1 MVRVIKFRPSNLSEE
16 GIMTEVNEFQDFMV
30 FLTRLKDKGEIN
42 PTTALA
48 RKSACEAVLEMVG
61 DDEPHTVRWVKDH
74 LDDLMRRLM
83 NKYPQRLTSRSAE
96 TYRSRV
102 VSSISDFLAYQQ
114 DPVGWRPK
122 SARRVAN
129 DSGKRPSTNGKDAHR
144 ENFEGSPQKDSPPL
158 SAYRYPLRPGVTIE
172 VRNLPHDLKIE
183 EVWRFACF
191 VATLAQDF
199 RPGASPFGEMVARHG

>member
-1 MVRVIKFRPSNLSEE
+1 MAEDNDFR
-16 GIMTEVNEFQDFMV
+16 EFIA

-48 RKSACEAVLEMVG
+48 RKSASEAVLEMVG
-61 DDEPHTVRWVKDH
+61 DDEPHTTRWVQDH

-96 TYRSRV
+96 TYKSRV
-102 VSSISDFLAYQQ
+102 ASSLSDFIAYQK

-122 SARRVAN
+122 AARRV
-129 DSGKRPSTNGKDAHR
+129 PSDNGRRASATNGNDTYR
-144 ENFEGSPQKDSPPL
+144 ESVEGSADTHAHTL
-158 SAYRYPLRPGVTIE
+158 STYRYPLRPGVTIE

-199 RPGASPFGEMVARHG
+199 RPGASPFGDMVVRQGQP

>member
-1 MVRVIKFRPSNLSEE
+1 
-16 GIMTEVNEFQDFMV
+16 MTEPNEFQDFMA
-30 FLTRLKDKGEIN
+30 FLTRIKEKGEIN

-61 DDEPHTVRWVKDH
+61 NDEPHTAKWVQDH

-96 TYRSRV
+96 TYKSRV
-102 VSSISDFLAYQQ
+102 VNSLSDFLAYRE

-122 SARRVAN
+122 SARKVSTDNGRKSTKDSAN
-129 DSGKRPSTNGKDAHR
+129 AAAAQEQGSQSSAGTDSGSVST
-144 ENFEGSPQKDSPPL
+144 
-158 SAYRYPLRPGVTIE
+158 YRYPLRPGLTLEI
-172 VRNLPHDLKIE
+172 RNIPHDLKVE
-183 EVWRFACF
+183 EVWRLACF

-199 RPGASPFGEMVARHG
+199 RPGGSPFGEMVVRQGSGRD

>member
-1 MVRVIKFRPSNLSEE
+1 MIEPAD
-16 GIMTEVNEFQDFMV
+16 FQDFMS

-48 RKSACEAVLEMVG
+48 RKSACEAVLKMVG
-61 DDEPHTVRWVKDH
+61 DDEPHTTRWVQEH

-96 TYRSRV
+96 TYKSRV
-102 VSSISDFLAYQQ
+102 ASSLADFIAYQQ

-122 SARRVAN
+122 SARRVATDNGRRSSTTSN
-129 DSGKRPSTNGKDAHR
+129 DGENAPR
-144 ENFEGSPQKDSPPL
+144 ENVDRADEKESHPL
-158 SAYRYPLRPGVTIE
+158 STYRYPLRPGLTVEI
-172 VRNLPHDLKIE
+172 RNLPHDLKIE

-191 VATLAQDF
+191 VACLAQDF
-199 RPGASPFGEMVARHG
+199 RPGASPFGDMVVRPG

>member
-1 MVRVIKFRPSNLSEE
+1 MAEDNDFR
-16 GIMTEVNEFQDFMV
+16 EFIA

-48 RKSACEAVLEMVG
+48 RKSASEAVLEMVG
-61 DDEPHTVRWVKDH
+61 DDEPHTTRWVQDH

-96 TYRSRV
+96 TYKSRV
-102 VSSISDFLAYQQ
+102 ASSLSDFVAYQR

-122 SARRVAN
+122 VARKVASDNGRRASATSGNETDRERV
-129 DSGKRPSTNGKDAHR
+129 
-144 ENFEGSPQKDSPPL
+144 EGSADTHAHTS
-158 SAYRYPLRPGVTIE
+158 STYRYPLRPGVTIE

-199 RPGASPFGEMVARHG
+199 RPGASPFGDMVVRQG